1 MTLDKIIHSLEDQAQ
16 DKDSLADGDPESI
29 FIEDATALREAARI
43 IRNIE
48 IYARMKVEQHEKLL
62 ELREKLNEVIE
73 HKPAD
78 SGSKEEDEI
87 WNLADYLFELLND
100 FFEGETGKKAD
111 GKQEP
116 KEGGRQA

>member
-87 WNLADYLFELLND
+87 
-100 FFEGETGKKAD
+100 
-111 GKQEP
+111 
-116 KEGGRQA
+116 